1 MTLSDWCRSS
11 GSLSMSGANGSKI
24 VTVQTPS
31 GEIEVARL
39 RRRSEPPASDW
50 EWVWIARRG
59 GETDWRRG
67 ASAREAIGLATGLEA
82 GAWPG
87 WLAEAAGKAEQELTR

>member
-1 MTLSDWCRSS
+1 
-11 GSLSMSGANGSKI
+11 MSGTNGSKI
-24 VTVQTPS
+24 VTVLTPS

-39 RRRSEPPASDW
+39 RQRSEPPASDW

-59 GETDWRRG
+59 GESDWRRG

-82 GAWPG
+82 GAWPE
-87 WLAEAAGKAEQELTR
+87 WLAEAAEKAERELTR

>member
-1 MTLSDWCRSS
+1 
-11 GSLSMSGANGSKI
+11 MSGANGSKI

-31 GEIEVARL
+31 GEIEVARR
-39 RRRSEPPASDW
+39 RRRSDRAASEC

-59 GETDWRRG
+59 GETDWRHG

-82 GAWPG
+82 AAWPG
-87 WLAEAAGKAEQELTR
+87 WLDEAAAKAERGLTR

>member
-1 MTLSDWCRSS
+1 MSS
-11 GSLSMSGANGSKI
+11 ANGSKI
-24 VTVQTPS
+24 VTVLTPS

-39 RRRSEPPASDW
+39 RRRSEPPTSEW

-67 ASAREAIGLATGLEA
+67 ASAREAIGLAIELEG

-87 WLAEAAGKAEQELTR
+87 WLAQAAGKAERELTR